1 MSGMFNKLSTP
12 FSNRAN
18 GGAGEEEAQGET
30 LTTILS
36 THEDRTALTLLI
48 ADCTEVMKQNIEDAF
63 DATQTG
69 SNTSLVVEDLREA
82 LPTVDAE
89 ASDEKVQSE
98 TDNAV
103 QKQKELEKEQKELA
117 QREKELAEAKSKE
130 LKSAALEHWD
140 KWRSSVIQRVGEVLN
155 SHEEEERRRKHDAE
169 SSKKK
174 EEEARSASP
183 PMRFESP
190 PKYDKAVDDS
200 MRALYPPIDNPLRKL
215 TEEQRT
221 LILHCL
227 LLLLLSLEHYHAES
241 RILLLRLST
250 SLDLPI
256 DVLGLEESKVARG
269 LLAAAE
275 NMTADEETKKKAE
288 ENKTAR
294 RWKVGL
300 ATAAGAALIGVTGG
314 LAAPLLAAG
323 VGTVMGGIGLAG
335 TATAGYLGALAGSG
349 VLVGGLF
356 GAYGGRMTGKMMD
369 EYAKEIEDFGFEP
382 VRTHHRPRKIEKE
395 FRRLRVAIGISG
407 WLTKQEEVVEPWKVI
422 GVQLE
427 SFALRWELEA
437 LMNLGNSISTFVTST
452 AWAYAKTEIIKR
464 TLLGALYAGLWPL
477 ALLKVG
483 RIIDNPFS
491 VANHRAQKCG
501 EVLADAL
508 INKAQGERPVTLI
521 GYSMGAKVV
530 YACLQQLAERKAFGL
545 VENAI
550 LIGTPASA
558 TSAEWRNLRA
568 VVSGR
573 LVNIYS
579 TNDYVLGYLYRSQ
592 SISLGVAGLQAI
604 EHVKGVENFDV
615 SSLVNGHTR
624 YRFLTGPILQQI
636 GFEDVDLEG
645 LKEEEVGLKEL
656 DEKENRE
663 RAENEEKEKT
673 KGGSSKEVS
682 DEYVQGLEKEVEKKN
697 EQSYI
702 GWAQSKMV
710 SAGSSVSAA
719 YDKATAQWRQ
729 RTKKNDSAV
738 AGTGTPNVQTKSTE
752 EQPPALPQ
760 RPIQ

>member
-48 ADCTEVMKQNIEDAF
+48 ADCTEAMKQNIEDAF

-82 LPTVDAE
+82 LPTVDSE

-98 TDNAV
+98 TDDAV
-103 QKQKELEKEQKELA
+103 RKQKELEKEQKELA

-256 DVLGLEESKVARG
+256 NVLGLDESKVARG

-356 GAYGGRMTGKMMD
+356 GAYGGRMTGKMID
-369 EYAKEIEDFGFEP
+369 QYAKEIEDFGFEP

-530 YACLQQLAERKAFGL
+530 YSCLQQLAERKAFGL

-579 TNDYVLGYLYRSQ
+579 ANDYVLGYLYRSQ

-645 LKEEEVGLKEL
+645 LKEEQVGLKEL
-656 DEKENRE
+656 DEKENKE

-673 KGGSSKEVS
+673 KGDSSKEVS

-729 RTKKNDSAV
+729 RTKKNDSAM

-760 RPIQ
+760 RPAQ

>member
-1 MSGMFNKLSTP
+1 MFNKLSTP
-12 FSNRAN
+12 FSARAN
-18 GGAGEEEAQGET
+18 GGAGEDEAQGET
-30 LTTILS
+30 LTTLLR

-48 ADCTEVMKQNIEDAF
+48 ADCTEAMKQNIEDAF
-63 DATQTG
+63 DAKQTG
-69 SNTSLVVEDLREA
+69 SNTSLTQAAADTA
-82 LPTVDAE
+82 
-89 ASDEKVQSE
+89 
-98 TDNAV
+98 
-103 QKQKELEKEQKELA
+103 QKQKETEQEQKEVEKQQKELA
-117 QREKELAEAKSKE
+117 QREKELAEAKTQE
-130 LKSAALEHWD
+130 LKRAALEHWD
-140 KWRSSVIQRVGEVLN
+140 KWRCRVIQRVGEVLN
-155 SHEEEERRRKHDAE
+155 SLEEEERRQKHDSS
-169 SSKKK
+169 SSKH
-174 EEEARSASP
+174 EEEARAASS

-190 PKYDKAVDDS
+190 PKYDKTVNES
-200 MRALYPPIDNPLRKL
+200 MKSLYPPIDNPLRRL
-215 TEEQRT
+215 TKEQRT
-221 LILHCL
+221 LILHCV

-250 SLDLPI
+250 SLELPI
-256 DVLGLEESKVARG
+256 DVLGRDESKVARG

-275 NMTADEETKKKAE
+275 NMTADEETKKKAA

-382 VRTHHRPRKIEKE
+382 VRTHHRPRKLEKE

-437 LMNLGNSISTFVTST
+437 LMNLGNSISTVVTSA
-452 AWAYAKTEIIKR
+452 AWAFAKTEIIKR

-491 VANHRAQKCG
+491 IANHRAQKCG

-508 INKAQGERPVTLI
+508 INKAQGERPVTLV
-521 GYSMGAKVV
+521 GYSMGAKVI
-530 YACLQQLAERKAFGL
+530 YSCLQQLAERKAFGL

-558 TSAEWRNLRA
+558 ISAEWRVLRA

-624 YRFLTGPILQQI
+624 YRFLAGPILQQI
-636 GFEDVDLEG
+636 GFEDVDLEALTEEETA
-645 LKEEEVGLKEL
+645 LKEQ

-663 RAENEEKEKT
+663 RVENEQKEKS
-673 KGGSSKEVS
+673 KGGSSDEVS
-682 DEYVQGLEKEVEKKN
+682 DEYVRGLEEQVEKKN

-729 RTKKNDSAV
+729 RTNKSDIKV
-738 AGTGTPNVQTKSTE
+738 TGSGASDAQTKSTGGK
-752 EQPPALPQ
+752 PPVLPQ
-760 RPIQ
+760 RPSQ

>member
-98 TDNAV
+98 TDDAV
-103 QKQKELEKEQKELA
+103 RKQKELEKEQKELA

-169 SSKKK
+169 SSKK

-256 DVLGLEESKVARG
+256 DVLGLDESKVARG

-323 VGTVMGGIGLAG
+323 VGTVMGGVGLAG

-356 GAYGGRMTGKMMD
+356 GAYGGRMSGKMMD

-407 WLTKQEEVVEPWKVI
+407 WLTRQEEVVEPWKVI

-477 ALLKVG
+477 ALLKVSG
-483 RIIDNPFS
+483 KVR
-491 VANHRAQKCG
+491 
-501 EVLADAL
+501 E
-508 INKAQGERPVTLI
+508 PV
-521 GYSMGAKVV
+521 
-530 YACLQQLAERKAFGL
+530 
-545 VENAI
+545 
-550 LIGTPASA
+550 
-558 TSAEWRNLRA
+558 
-568 VVSGR
+568 
-573 LVNIYS
+573 
-579 TNDYVLGYLYRSQ
+579 
-592 SISLGVAGLQAI
+592 
-604 EHVKGVENFDV
+604 
-615 SSLVNGHTR
+615 
-624 YRFLTGPILQQI
+624 
-636 GFEDVDLEG
+636 
-645 LKEEEVGLKEL
+645 
-656 DEKENRE
+656 
-663 RAENEEKEKT
+663 
-673 KGGSSKEVS
+673 
-682 DEYVQGLEKEVEKKN
+682 
-697 EQSYI
+697 
-702 GWAQSKMV
+702 
-710 SAGSSVSAA
+710 
-719 YDKATAQWRQ
+719 
-729 RTKKNDSAV
+729 
-738 AGTGTPNVQTKSTE
+738 
-752 EQPPALPQ
+752 
-760 RPIQ
+760 

>member
-1 MSGMFNKLSTP
+1 MFNKISTP

-48 ADCTEVMKQNIEDAF
+48 ADCTEAMKQNIEDAF

-82 LPTVDAE
+82 LPDVDAE

-98 TDNAV
+98 TEDAV

-155 SHEEEERRRKHDAE
+155 SHEEEERRQKRESE

-174 EEEARSASP
+174 EEEARAASP

-200 MRALYPPIDNPLRKL
+200 MRALYPPIDCPLRRL

-256 DVLGLEESKVARG
+256 DVLGLDESKVARG

-382 VRTHHRPRKIEKE
+382 VRTRHRPRKIEKE

-663 RAENEEKEKT
+663 RAENEEKEKA
-673 KGGSSKEVS
+673 KGSSSKEVS

-729 RTKKNDSAV
+729 RTKKNDSAM

-760 RPIQ
+760 RPAQ

>member
-1 MSGMFNKLSTP
+1 M
-12 FSNRAN
+12 
-18 GGAGEEEAQGET
+18 
-30 LTTILS
+30 
-36 THEDRTALTLLI
+36 
-48 ADCTEVMKQNIEDAF
+48 C
-63 DATQTG
+63 
-69 SNTSLVVEDLREA
+69 
-82 LPTVDAE
+82 
-89 ASDEKVQSE
+89 
-98 TDNAV
+98 
-103 QKQKELEKEQKELA
+103 
-117 QREKELAEAKSKE
+117 
-130 LKSAALEHWD
+130 
-140 KWRSSVIQRVGEVLN
+140 
-155 SHEEEERRRKHDAE
+155 
-169 SSKKK
+169 
-174 EEEARSASP
+174 
-183 PMRFESP
+183 
-190 PKYDKAVDDS
+190 
-200 MRALYPPIDNPLRKL
+200 
-215 TEEQRT
+215 
-221 LILHCL
+221 
-227 LLLLLSLEHYHAES
+227 
-241 RILLLRLST
+241 
-250 SLDLPI
+250 
-256 DVLGLEESKVARG
+256 
-269 LLAAAE
+269 
-275 NMTADEETKKKAE
+275 
-288 ENKTAR
+288 
-294 RWKVGL
+294 
-300 ATAAGAALIGVTGG
+300 
-314 LAAPLLAAG
+314 
-323 VGTVMGGIGLAG
+323 
-335 TATAGYLGALAGSG
+335 
-349 VLVGGLF
+349 
-356 GAYGGRMTGKMMD
+356 
-369 EYAKEIEDFGFEP
+369 
-382 VRTHHRPRKIEKE
+382 
-395 FRRLRVAIGISG
+395 
-407 WLTKQEEVVEPWKVI
+407 
-422 GVQLE
+422 
-427 SFALRWELEA
+427 
-437 LMNLGNSISTFVTST
+437 
-452 AWAYAKTEIIKR
+452 
-464 TLLGALYAGLWPL
+464 
-477 ALLKVG
+477 KVG

-530 YACLQQLAERKAFGL
+530 YACLRQLAERKAFGL

-663 RAENEEKEKT
+663 RAENEEKEET
-673 KGGSSKEVS
+673 KGGSTKEVS

-729 RTKKNDSAV
+729 RTKKNDSAM

-752 EQPPALPQ
+752 EQAPALPQ
-760 RPIQ
+760 RPTQ

>member
-256 DVLGLEESKVARG
+256 DVLGLDESKVARG